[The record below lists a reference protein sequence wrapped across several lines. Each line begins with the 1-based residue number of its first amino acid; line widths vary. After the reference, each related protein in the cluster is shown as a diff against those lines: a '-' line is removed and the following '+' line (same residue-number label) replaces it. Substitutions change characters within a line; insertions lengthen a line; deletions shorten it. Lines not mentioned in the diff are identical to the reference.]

1 MWLFKSLFY
10 GNNLKEH
17 GESINILW
25 RSRAFL
31 GTEKVDNEVFFAKAG
46 NENTERFDFKKC

>member
-1 MWLFKSLFY
+1 MWLFTSLLY

-25 RSRAFL
+25 RSRAFV
-31 GTEKVDNEVFFAKAG
+31 GTEKKDNKVFFVKAG